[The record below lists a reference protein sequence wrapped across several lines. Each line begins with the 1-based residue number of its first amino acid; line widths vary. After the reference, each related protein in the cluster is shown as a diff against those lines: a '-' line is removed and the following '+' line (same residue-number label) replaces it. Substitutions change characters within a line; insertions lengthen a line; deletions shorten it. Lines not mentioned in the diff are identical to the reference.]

1 MHIHF
6 KKSNKKFASILEANE
21 TDTTISI
28 GNKTP
33 KKEQIIDL
41 MKKIFTEIED
51 KEIVINILPLDN
63 ELIDTQIKAFYTFN
77 YDKTNY
83 LKHKKEKPSYVLN
96 YSDSHKE
103 RIIHN
108 EIVMNYFNFVRDM
121 IDLPPEIINPE
132 TLLEEILFFSE
143 KHELSVLEKYDSF
156 RLKKEGFGG
165 IVTVGK
171 GSEYPSTMVILEYN
185 GTNGSE
191 KPIVLVGKGVTYDSG
206 GYSIKKDPYMKNM
219 KQDKTGALIIL
230 GVLGAISKLKLKCR
244 VIAILPMAENVIS
257 PSAYKPDEVIISYSG
272 QSVEVF
278 NTDAEGRL
286 LLMDGLSLAR
296 KYDPRVI
303 IDIATLTG
311 VTVFCSKMGAIF
323 SNNLEAAWEIQ
334 KIGEKQGD
342 LFWVLPIIDSIVDE
356 THNNGYTDIKNEGF
370 SCSSSTLNAAA
381 FLKNFVSDDIP
392 WIHMDLGDSRSLYEK
407 YNNSNAA
414 KVNSF
419 LTLFYFLS
427 YLSNS

>member
-6 KKSNKKFASILEANE
+6 KKSSKKFSTMLNVSD

-28 GNKTP
+28 GNTTP

-51 KEIVINILPLDN
+51 KQIVIDIIPLDN
-63 ELIDTQIKAFYTFN
+63 ELIDTQIKAFYYFN
-77 YDKTNY
+77 YDNINY
-83 LKHKKEKPSYVLN
+83 LKHKKQKPTYLLDYSESY
-96 YSDSHKE
+96 KE
-103 RIIHN
+103 RIKHN
-108 EIVMNYFNFVRDM
+108 EIVMNYFNQVRDM

-132 TLLEEILFFSE
+132 SMLEHILLFSKE
-143 KHELSVLEKYDSF
+143 NGLSVLETYDSV
-156 RLKKEGFGG
+156 RLTKEGFGG

-171 GSEYPSTMVILEYN
+171 GSDHPSTMAILEYD
-185 GTNGSE
+185 GTNGKE
-191 KPIVLVGKGVTYDSG
+191 KPIVLVGKGITYDSG
-206 GYSIKKDPYMKNM
+206 GYSIKTDSYMKNM

-257 PSAYKPDEVIISYSG
+257 RSAFKPDEVIISYSG
-272 QSVEVF
+272 KSVEVF

-296 KYDPRVI
+296 KYNPRAI

-342 LFWVLPIIDSIVDE
+342 LFWVLPIIESVVEE
-356 THNNGYTDIKNEGF
+356 TQNDGYTDIKNEGF
-370 SCSSSTLNAAA
+370 TCNSATLNAAS

-392 WIHMDLGDSRSLYEK
+392 WIHMDLGDSRSLYERH
-407 YNNSNAA
+407 NNSNAA

-419 LTLFYFLS
+419 LTLFYFVS
-427 YLSNS
+427 YLCHS

>member
-6 KKSNKKFASILEANE
+6 KKSSKKFSTMLNVSD

-28 GNKTP
+28 GTKTP
-33 KKEQIIDL
+33 KKEQIVDI
-41 MKKIFTEIED
+41 MKKIFTEIDD
-51 KEIVINILPLDN
+51 KDIVIDLVPLDN
-63 ELIDTQIKAFYTFN
+63 ELVDTQIKAFYYFN
-77 YDKTNY
+77 YDNINY
-83 LKHKKEKPSYVLN
+83 LKHKKQKPTYSLD

-103 RIIHN
+103 IIKHN
-108 EIVMNYFNFVRDM
+108 EIVMNYFNQVRDM
-121 IDLPPEIINPE
+121 IDLPPEMINPE
-132 TLLEEILFFSE
+132 SLLEQILLFS
-143 KHELSVLEKYDSF
+143 KQNGLSVLETYDSF
-156 RLKKEGFGG
+156 RLTKEGFGG

-171 GSEYPSTMVILEYN
+171 GSEHPATMAIIEYN
-185 GTNGSE
+185 GTNSKE

-206 GYSIKKDPYMKNM
+206 GYSIKSDPYMKNM

-257 PSAYKPDEVIISYSG
+257 RSAYKPDEVIISYSG
-272 QSVEVF
+272 KSVEVF

-296 KYDPRVI
+296 KYNPRVI

-311 VTVFCSKMGAIF
+311 VNVFCSKMGAIF

-342 LFWVLPIIDSIVDE
+342 LFWVLPIIESVLEE
-356 THNNGYTDIKNEGF
+356 TQNNGYTDIKNEGF
-370 SCSSSTLNAAA
+370 SCSSGTLNAAA

-407 YNNSNAA
+407 HNNSNIA

-427 YLSNS
+427 YFSES

>member
-1 MHIHF
+1 MINV
-6 KKSNKKFASILEANE
+6 SD

-28 GNKTP
+28 GNTTP
-33 KKEQIIDL
+33 KKEQIIDI
-41 MKKIFTEIED
+41 MKKIFTEID
-51 KEIVINILPLDN
+51 NKEIIIDIIPLDN
-63 ELIDTQIKAFYTFN
+63 ELIDTQIKAFYYFN
-77 YDKTNY
+77 YDNINY
-83 LKHKKEKPSYVLN
+83 LKHKKQKPTYSLD

-103 RIIHN
+103 IIKHN
-108 EIVMNYFNFVRDM
+108 EIVMNYFNQVRDM
-121 IDLPPEIINPE
+121 IDLPPEMINPE
-132 TLLEEILFFSE
+132 SLLEQILLFS
-143 KHELSVLEKYDSF
+143 KQNGLSVLETYDSF
-156 RLKKEGFGG
+156 RLTKEGFGG

-171 GSEYPSTMVILEYN
+171 GSEHPATMAILEYN
-185 GTNGSE
+185 GTNGKE
-191 KPIVLVGKGVTYDSG
+191 QPIVLVGKGVTYDSG
-206 GYSIKKDPYMKNM
+206 GYSIKTDPYMKNM

-257 PSAYKPDEVIISYSG
+257 RSAYKPDEVIISYSG
-272 QSVEVF
+272 KSVEVY

-296 KYDPRVI
+296 KYNPRVI
-303 IDIATLTG
+303 IDVATLTG

-342 LFWVLPIIDSIVDE
+342 LFWVLPIIESVLEE
-356 THNNGYTDIKNEGF
+356 TQNDGYTDIKNEGF
-370 SCSSSTLNAAA
+370 SCSSATLNAAS

-407 YNNSNAA
+407 HNNSNVA

-427 YLSNS
+427 YLSHS

>member
-6 KKSNKKFASILEANE
+6 KKSNKKFSTMINVSD

-28 GNKTP
+28 GNTTP
-33 KKEQIIDL
+33 KKEQIIDI
-41 MKKIFTEIED
+41 MKKIFTEID
-51 KEIVINILPLDN
+51 NKEIVIDLLPLDN
-63 ELIDTQIKAFYTFN
+63 ELVDTQIKAFYYFN
-77 YDKTNY
+77 YDNINY
-83 LKHKKEKPSYVLN
+83 LKHKKQKPNYSLD

-103 RIIHN
+103 RIKHN
-108 EIVMNYFNFVRDM
+108 EIVMKYFNQVRDM
-121 IDLPPEIINPE
+121 IDLPPEMINPE
-132 TLLEEILFFSE
+132 SMLEQILLFSKE
-143 KHELSVLEKYDSF
+143 NGLSVLETYDSF
-156 RLKKEGFGG
+156 RLTKEGFGG

-171 GSEYPSTMVILEYN
+171 GSEHPSTMAIIEYN
-185 GTNGSE
+185 GTNSKE
-191 KPIVLVGKGVTYDSG
+191 QPIVLVGKGVTYDSG
-206 GYSIKKDPYMKNM
+206 GYSIKTDPYMKNM

-257 PSAYKPDEVIISYSG
+257 RSSYKPDEVIISYSG
-272 QSVEVF
+272 KSVEIY

-296 KYDPRVI
+296 KYNPRVI
-303 IDIATLTG
+303 IDVATLTG

-342 LFWVLPIIDSIVDE
+342 LFWVLPIIESVLEE
-356 THNNGYTDIKNEGF
+356 TQNDGYTDIKNEGF
-370 SCSSSTLNAAA
+370 SCSSATLNAAS

-407 YNNSNAA
+407 HNNSNVA

-419 LTLFYFLS
+419 LTLLYFLS
-427 YLSNS
+427 YLSHS